1 MCGSTATKTK
11 TIVTP
16 APTRQQIRS
25 AIRKV
30 ARTMKAKRTT
40 DSYSLTASV
49 MGAGGWNNI
58 ADSTSYTQAWDACK
72 KAIFAAK
79 SLFSQSQGVCGRT
92 DLTLKPDAKL

>member
-1 MCGSTATKTK
+1 MCGSTATKTTTK
-11 TIVTP
+11 TP

-30 ARTMKAKRTT
+30 ARTMKTARTT
-40 DSYSLTASV
+40 DSYTLTASV
-49 MGAGGWNNI
+49 MKAGGWNNLTDN
-58 ADSTSYTQAWDACK
+58 ASYTQAWDACK

-92 DLTLKPDAKL
+92 DLTLVPGAKL

>member
-1 MCGSTATKTK
+1 MCGTTATKTK
-11 TIVTP
+11 TTP
-16 APTRQQIRS
+16 APNRQQIRN

-30 ARTMKAKRTT
+30 ARTMKSSRTT

-49 MGAGGWNNI
+49 MQAGGWNKLTDN
-58 ADSTSYTQAWDACK
+58 ASYTQAWDACK

-92 DLTLKPDAKL
+92 DLTLKPGAKL